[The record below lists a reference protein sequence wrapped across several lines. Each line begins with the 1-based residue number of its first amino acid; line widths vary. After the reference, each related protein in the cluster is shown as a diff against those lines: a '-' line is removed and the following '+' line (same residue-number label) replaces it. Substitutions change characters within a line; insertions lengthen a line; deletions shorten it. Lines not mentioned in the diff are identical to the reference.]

1 MEIAITPAE
10 GMGAED
16 RTVEIV
22 ERKGLGHPDTIC
34 DALAEELSL
43 ALSRF
48 YLEHTGSILHHN
60 VDKALLV
67 GGSSQPEFGG
77 GRVVEPMR
85 IFLAG
90 RATLDCAGRRVPV
103 EEIGEQACRRWLA
116 THLHALDSVQHV
128 DVTTLVRPGSTE
140 LTELFDRQKDRRRP
154 LSNDT
159 SCGVGFAPLSETERL
174 VLAVESRLN
183 SERIRQ
189 SDPMLGEDVKVM
201 AVRRSDEIH
210 LTIACAMIDRALR
223 DLTDYEKAT
232 ERVRELALEVAGE
245 TSQRHVTVDVNAAD
259 DPDAGSIYLTVTGT
273 SAESGDDGQAG
284 RGNRVNGLITP
295 GRAMTIESVAGKN
308 PVTHVGKL
316 YNLTAGLT
324 AERIVTAR
332 PEVSSAECRLVS
344 GIGQPIDEPQIVD
357 VQLVGADPRGDR
369 DLREAVEA
377 IVREELR
384 RLPQLADELV
394 RGALKIDRWPLWT

>member
-1 MEIAITPAE
+1 MEIAITRAE
-10 GMGAED
+10 SMRADD
-16 RTVEIV
+16 RSVEIV

-43 ALSRF
+43 ELSRF
-48 YLEHTGSILHHN
+48 YLKHTGAILHHN

-67 GGSSQPEFGG
+67 GGASQPKFGG

-85 IFLAG
+85 LFLAG
-90 RATLDCAGRRVPV
+90 RATLDFAGLRAPV
-103 EEIGEQACRRWLA
+103 EEMAEQACRRWLA
-116 THLHALDSVQHV
+116 HHLHALDATQHV
-128 DVTTLVRPGSTE
+128 DVTALVRPGSTE
-140 LTELFDRQKDRRRP
+140 LTELFDRQKDRRCS
-154 LSNDT
+154 LANDT

-183 SERIRQ
+183 SEQVRR

-201 AVRRSDEIH
+201 AVRRDREIH

-223 DLTDYEKAT
+223 DITDYEKAT

-245 TSQRHVTVDVNAAD
+245 MGQGHVTVDVNAAD
-259 DPDAGSIYLTVTGT
+259 DPGAGSIYLTVTGT

-308 PVTHVGKL
+308 PVTHIGKL

-324 AERIVTAR
+324 AERIVAEL

-344 GIGQPIDEPQIVD
+344 SIGSPIDEPQIVD
-357 VQLVGADPRGDR
+357 VQLFGADPRADR
-369 DLREAVEA
+369 GLREAVET
-377 IVREELR
+377 IVRDELE
-384 RLPQLADELV
+384 RLPHLAEEMI
-394 RGALKIDRWPLWT
+394 RGELKIDRWPLRA